1 MLGVITNGHAET
13 NQPLVKIWRVR
24 DEGRVV
30 YGPGITN
37 LVRGGKLTLPA
48 PGRLEFSFAPLDEA
62 TEQPVRLRY
71 KLEGVDRDWREAG
84 GEMQILVITY
94 GESGHVLSC
103 TRFRMVGESAGW
115 RRAVEK
121 SEFQQRRE
129 VLTLPP
135 GTERLE
141 VLLIVQDWEILG
153 IAAIT
158 DLRVLHRGDSGPA
171 ENIWPDPKVEEGRDL
186 DSPGGEPRYWTRGRF
201 GARMAHV
208 LKLPPPAQGHALV
221 IADED
226 LHIAPSWQADLP
238 LGGKARGGDTLTFEW
253 REAFSVGVGGR
264 SQAGFSPPAPGD
276 YVFRVTA
283 VTPAGEPIGSEAAL
297 AFSIPQVIWKRPS
310 VIAVGLAAF
319 VLLITAVVRMMIRRR
334 LQVRL
339 DQVERRRRI
348 ERERL
353 RIAQDIHDDLGAS
366 LTHIGLLGQT
376 AHEKM
381 ARPHAA
387 WEDTER
393 LRALTANLTQ
403 KLDEIV
409 WAISP
414 RHDTME
420 SLFSYLTDLAG
431 EFLGAA
437 GIRTRIHFPDQLPN
451 WGLPPGLR
459 HNVFL
464 ATKESLNNIVK
475 HANATEVHLRLA
487 ILPGAFQLT
496 IEDNGDGSSPPPQPP
511 PAVSRPVHHGLEGTK
526 ERIESLGGKC
536 AFDSAPGRG
545 TRVILTVPVN
555 GVEP

>member
-1 MLGVITNGHAET
+1 
-13 NQPLVKIWRVR
+13 
-24 DEGRVV
+24 
-30 YGPGITN
+30 
-37 LVRGGKLTLPA
+37 
-48 PGRLEFSFAPLDEA
+48 
-62 TEQPVRLRY
+62 
-71 KLEGVDRDWREAG
+71 
-84 GEMQILVITY
+84 MQILVITY

-115 RRAVEK
+115 RVAVEK

-158 DLRVLHRGDSGPA
+158 DLRVLHRGDSGQP

-226 LHIAPSWQADLP
+226 LHISPSWQADLP
-238 LGGKARGGDTLTFEW
+238 LEGKARGGDTLTFEW
-253 REAFSVGVGGR
+253 REAFSVGIGGR
-264 SQAGFSPPAPGD
+264 NRAIFAPPPPGD
-276 YVFRVTA
+276 YVFRVKP
-283 VTPAGEPIGSEAAL
+283 VNPVGEPIGSEVAL
-297 AFSIPQVIWKRPS
+297 TFSIPQVIWKRPTG
-310 VIAVGLAAF
+310 IAFGLAAF
-319 VLLITAVVRMMIRRR
+319 AFLVTVMVRTVTRRR
-334 LQVRL
+334 LQARL
-339 DQVERRRRI
+339 DQVERQRRI

-353 RIAQDIHDDLGAS
+353 RIAQDIHDDLGAT

-420 SLFSYLTDLAG
+420 SLCSYLTDLTE

-437 GIRTRIHFPDQLPN
+437 GIRIRFHFPDQLPG
-451 WGLPPGLR
+451 WTLPPGLR

-475 HANATEVHLRLA
+475 HAQATEVHLRLV

-496 IEDNGDGSSPPPQPP
+496 IEDNGDGSAPPSHPP
-511 PAVSRPVHHGLEGTK
+511 PAMSRSVHHGLDGIK
-526 ERIESLGGKC
+526 ERIESLGGRC
-536 AFDSAPGRG
+536 AFDFAPGRG
-545 TRVILTVPVN
+545 TQVILTVPVN
-555 GVEP
+555 VVEP